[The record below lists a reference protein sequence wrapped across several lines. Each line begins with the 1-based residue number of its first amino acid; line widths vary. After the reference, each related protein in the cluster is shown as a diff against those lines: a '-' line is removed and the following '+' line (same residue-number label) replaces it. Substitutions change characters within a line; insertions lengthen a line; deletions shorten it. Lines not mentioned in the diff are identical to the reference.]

1 MAAAAIMEAF
11 INETTQGK
19 QKENMEK
26 NKSNLKKH
34 LQYTDPPTR
43 DLPAPRDNGPNTPTF
58 GGANKTGF
66 ELVCKFI
73 KEYHEYTITKVNQ
86 KNEDH
91 KTEVLRDVALMVT
104 GNSSLAVSNLDTNRE
119 IKTNFVSSIETAS
132 ENRVAQEGDIKKV
145 MEILRQQGST
155 NEEGFKKLVPGSET
169 PGAVN
174 HAEIIKAVEK
184 VHQINESK
192 VQSFIR
198 EQTSTL
204 NKTIKDAQMKQTG
217 SGNTVGTRPPFG
229 PPRTTPA
236 TTAWGTPSNPRPP
249 PAAPTQTP
257 TPTPTP
263 SSSGSGNTQE
273 TNQVQEFITVSR
285 PVAAKDPLTGKE
297 TTEWIDVHN
306 VKKRNKDFRFTKDAE
321 DAFKQEEN
329 KQAAITRARK
339 QIMIYG
345 LPDPPVGDKK
355 TEIGNIRLVADE
367 FGKKWLKEKGF
378 IIQKSD
384 LKNCITQRLW
394 NYGGKTHKGPK
405 PLKITFDSPEIA
417 NKFMTAAKAAGCD
430 SSRTKIKLGKFQ
442 NISVE
447 DPDWPTYYLR
457 PGTTWEE
464 RQRFKAKQDERAAHR
479 ASIEYERYKG
489 AQERTKN
496 NTHRVADGDLDEL
509 TFLDP
514 DDTGKDN
521 TANQE
526 QTDVG
531 ANSEPGLGSGNDKEK
546 EAKDLAEKQLQGN
559 VETEIINKDG
569 DTGTDAGIQVPTE
582 TTGDSEAMDM
592 DTTDSENDRKRKSN
606 EMSPQNSL
614 VHEKQSKKTSSGA
627 SSQDF

>member
-1 MAAAAIMEAF
+1 
-11 INETTQGK
+11 
-19 QKENMEK
+19 
-26 NKSNLKKH
+26 
-34 LQYTDPPTR
+34 
-43 DLPAPRDNGPNTPTF
+43 
-58 GGANKTGF
+58 
-66 ELVCKFI
+66 
-73 KEYHEYTITKVNQ
+73 
-86 KNEDH
+86 
-91 KTEVLRDVALMVT
+91 MVT
-104 GNSSLAVSNLDTNRE
+104 GNSSLLVSNLDTNRE
-119 IKTNFVSSIETAS
+119 IKANFVSSIETAS
-132 ENRVAQEGDIKKV
+132 ENRVAQEGDFKKV

-155 NEEGFKKLVPGSET
+155 NEEGFKKLVPGNET

-184 VHQINESK
+184 VHQINEKK

-204 NKTIKDAQMKQTG
+204 KKTIKDAQMKQTG
-217 SGNTVGTRPPFG
+217 TRNTMSTRPHFG
-229 PPRTTPA
+229 PPRTTSA
-236 TTAWGTPSNPRPP
+236 TTAWGTPNNPRPP
-249 PAAPTQTP
+249 PATPTQPPNTQAPTP

-263 SSSGSGNTQE
+263 STSGNGNTQE
-273 TNQVQEFITVSR
+273 TNRVQEFITVSR
-285 PVAAKDPLTGKE
+285 PVAAKDPLTGRE
-297 TTEWIDVHN
+297 TAEWVDVHN

-329 KQAAITRARK
+329 KQAAIARARK

-345 LPDPPVGDKK
+345 LPDPPVADKK

-378 IIQKSD
+378 NIQKFD

-405 PLKITFDSPEIA
+405 PLKITFDSPEIS

-464 RQRFKAKQDERAAHR
+464 RQRFKANQDERAAHR
-479 ASIEYERYKG
+479 ASPEYERYKG

-509 TFLDP
+509 IFLDP
-514 DDTGKDN
+514 DDTGEDN
-521 TANQE
+521 TDNRE
-526 QTDVG
+526 QTDKG
-531 ANSEPGLGSGNDKEK
+531 ASSEPGLGSGNDKEK
-546 EAKDLAEKQLQGN
+546 EAKDLAEKQHQRN

-569 DTGTDAGIQVPTE
+569 DTGTDVENQVSTTE
-582 TTGDSEAMDM
+582 TAGDSEAINI
-592 DTTDSENDRKRKSN
+592 DTTDSENERKRKSS